1 VKKPAADL
9 PAKAGSYKSV
19 ASGFSRKQVQ
29 STLAALK
36 ALANTRVL
44 DDLSARYGIFAKKAY
59 GVSMAN
65 MLKMAKQIG
74 SDHDLAVALW
84 ETGWYEARMLATLID
99 DPDQVSA
106 AQMDRWCGD
115 FDSWAIC
122 DTACFKLFDR
132 VPHAWKKVKPWC
144 TKKDEFVRRGGFAL
158 LACLALHDREG
169 GNQPFLEGLKLVER
183 GATDERN
190 FVKKGV
196 SWALRSIGRRNAALR
211 SAATEVAER
220 LADSENPASR
230 WVGKDALRDLSIRR
244 TAVRRKG
251 GGRKH

>member
-1 VKKPAADL
+1 MKTGDVKA
-9 PAKAGSYKSV
+9 
-19 ASGFSRKQVQ
+19 
-29 STLAALK
+29 TLSALER
-36 ALANTRVL
+36 LGTSRVL
-44 DDLSARYGIFAKKAY
+44 DDMSARYGIFAKKAY

-65 MLKMAKQIG
+65 LLKMAKQIG
-74 SDHDLAVALW
+74 PDHDLAVALW

-99 DPDQVSA
+99 DPARVSA
-106 AQMDRWCGD
+106 AQMERWCRE

-144 TKKDEFVRRGGFAL
+144 SKKDEFVRRGGFAL
-158 LACLALHDREG
+158 LACLALHDREAA
-169 GNQPFLEGLKLVER
+169 NQPFLEGLKLVER

-190 FVKKGV
+190 FVKKSV
-196 SWALRSIGRRNAALR
+196 SWAIRSIGRRNPALR
-211 SAATEVAER
+211 AAATTLAVR
-220 LADSENPASR
+220 LAQSDQAASR

-251 GGRKH
+251 GGRKQ